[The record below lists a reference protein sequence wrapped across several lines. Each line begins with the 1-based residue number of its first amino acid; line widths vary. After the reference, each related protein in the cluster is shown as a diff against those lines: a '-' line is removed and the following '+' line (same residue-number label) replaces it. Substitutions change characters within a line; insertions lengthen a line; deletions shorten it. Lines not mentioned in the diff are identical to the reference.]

1 MADMASSF
9 SLRRKTMKLLMMALL
24 WEIGMGLALLGYI
37 WIEWMLNKDK
47 IAANG
52 WNLRMCTPFEPKV
65 VNLLF
70 LVPVV
75 RILWYQFVDDFLTQV
90 SNIKKENR
98 PEIRVKFFSYDVVY
112 READ

>member
-9 SLRRKTMKLLMMALL
+9 SLRRKTVKILIMALL
-24 WEIGMGLALLGYI
+24 WEFGMGLALFSYI
-37 WIEWMLNKDK
+37 WVEWMINKDK

-75 RILWYQFVDDFLTQV
+75 RILWYLCVGDFLTQV
-90 SNIKKENR
+90 SDIKKENR
-98 PEIRVKFFSYDVVY
+98 PEIRVKFLSYDVVY

>member
-1 MADMASSF
+1 
-9 SLRRKTMKLLMMALL
+9 MKILTFILL
-24 WEIGMGLALLGYI
+24 WDFGMGLALFGYI
-37 WIEWMLNKDK
+37 WLEWMLNKDK

-75 RILWYQFVDDFLTQV
+75 RILWYLCIGDFLTQV
-90 SNIKKENR
+90 SYIKKENR
-98 PEIRVKFFSYDVVY
+98 PEIRVKFLRYDVVY

>member
-1 MADMASSF
+1 
-9 SLRRKTMKLLMMALL
+9 
-24 WEIGMGLALLGYI
+24 MGLALFGYI
-37 WIEWMLNKDK
+37 WLEWMLNKNK

-75 RILWYQFVDDFLTQV
+75 RVLWYRYVGDFLTQV

-98 PEIRVKFFSYDVVY
+98 PEIRVKFFRYDVVY